1 MIKNVVI
8 VGAGAMGSGI
18 AQINLMAGYNV
29 TLVDIKDEFIDKG
42 IDKIKFGL
50 EKVESKGKLVGR
62 TAEGLLSQIK
72 RNTDLA
78 EAVKDADLVLEA
90 VVEDLVVKKKVFN
103 TIGEH
108 APDHCIIVSN
118 TSSMSIKSMAEASKR
133 PDRVCGVHFFN
144 PAPLMRLVEVIM
156 CKYSSDET
164 IKSAVAWAYSLPCLQ
179 GKRYVPKVLKDK
191 PGFIANRIQAPVAI
205 AMNWALDYAQKNNI
219 PLEHVD
225 NDLFIPIAP
234 MSPFI
239 LLDHVGLDISYMS
252 SKYYA
257 TTLHDDFIP
266 GKVITERFKSKN
278 LGRKTGKGLYDWIEG
293 TPVPDRT
300 HKAGILN
307 LEIIGAIQANE
318 GCRLLE
324 EGVVK
329 DWSTID
335 KTMEAGFNTPGPMQ
349 FLVDGNRERWPKL
362 LKEFAVKTG
371 KIYLKP
377 CELMKSAKY
386 REMQYLP

>member
-1 MIKNVVI
+1 MIKNIVI
-8 VGAGAMGSGI
+8 LGAGAMGSGI

-29 TLVDIKDEFIDKG
+29 TLVDIKDEFIEKG
-42 IDKIKFGL
+42 MDKIKFGL
-50 EKVESKGKLVGR
+50 GKLAEKGKLKGR
-62 TAEGLLSQIK
+62 TADGIISLVRTSTEI
-72 RNTDLA
+72 A

-90 VVEDLVVKKKVFN
+90 VVEELTIKKNVFK
-103 TIGEH
+103 TVGEH
-108 APDHCIIVSN
+108 APEHCIIASN

-133 PDRVCGVHFFN
+133 PDKVCGVHFFN
-144 PAPLMRLVEVIM
+144 PAPLMRLVEVIK

-164 IKSAVAWAYSLPCLQ
+164 IKSAVAWAYSLPCLR
-179 GKRYVPKVLKDK
+179 GKRYVPIVLKDK
-191 PGFIANRIQAPVAI
+191 PGFIANRIQAPIAI
-205 AMNWALDYAQKNNI
+205 VMNWALDYAQENKI
-219 PLEHVD
+219 PCEHVD

-266 GKVITERFKSKN
+266 GKVITEKFKAKV
-278 LGRKTGKGLYDWIEG
+278 LGRKTGKGLYDWSEG
-293 TPVPDRT
+293 IPLPDRT
-300 HKAGILN
+300 HKAGLLN
-307 LEIIGAIQANE
+307 LELIGAIQANE

-362 LKEFAVKTG
+362 LEDFAEKTG
-371 KIYLKP
+371 KAYLKP
-377 CELMKSAKY
+377 CELMKSGKY
-386 REMQYLP
+386 REMQYLS